1 MSVNHRA
8 TFYSIHF
15 QPHKLSVSFLH
26 NVRGDNAFESYEGP
40 TVLTQHILTYGNT
53 KHTDSPFNK
62 LIVSCYLKN

>member
-26 NVRGDNAFESYEGP
+26 NVRGDNASESYEGP
-40 TVLTQHILTYGNT
+40 TVLTQHRSRHMVTPNILTAPLTN
-53 KHTDSPFNK
+53 
-62 LIVSCYLKN
+62 